1 MATLNIKKYPDGI
14 KVYLFRCN
22 CKSKVNLK
30 RLECSN
36 CYSSVE
42 NVAIYSYFFDIKGK
56 GMIPS
61 VPWLTLIGIR
71 NKKDF
76 NRISMTNHWLFEK
89 FIKVSDE

>member
-1 MATLNIKKYPDGI
+1 MATLNIEKYPDGI
-14 KVYLFRCN
+14 KVYLFICN

-42 NVAIYSYFFDIKGK
+42 NVVIYSYFFDIKGK
-56 GMIPS
+56 AMIPS
-61 VPWLTLIGIR
+61 VPWLTLIGVR
-71 NKKDF
+71 N
-76 NRISMTNHWLFEK
+76 RTLGRMSMTNLWLFEK